1 MLAKKMIRDIMKHKT
16 QFLSIFLMAFLG
28 VFVFAGIGSECVGLE
43 VNVGNFYEDTNLADG
58 WIYSP
63 YLNDLFL
70 EQVYYLGATTQM
82 ERQLV
87 IDSEANFENNPEITL
102 HFVENNTISKFYLIE
117 GEPLDINDSNGVW
130 VDKGFADAKGL
141 KVGDNISFE
150 SEGYKIEKEIKGLGY
165 SPEYV
170 YHASSYSIKPDHDKI
185 GFAYLSHKA
194 FPEDT
199 VPYNVLNVKFDGK
212 AETYGK
218 LVDYR
223 LNGYYNSFVDRSN
236 HPSVNQFS
244 QEITKHKMMA
254 DIFPA
259 VFIIVTLL
267 ILLTTM
273 TRIIAHQRNQIGIL
287 KANGFRNNTLTL
299 HYISYGF
306 WLVLIGSLLGL
317 ILGPMILPPLFYP
330 SMIRSYQLPLWN
342 PSWSINFT
350 FVMVLIVLFSLS
362 VSYLAVSSISNEK
375 PSEAIK
381 PKAPKVST
389 SGFIEKLKIW
399 KRLSFNVRWNY
410 RDAKRNKLRGLMTII
425 GVMGCS
431 ALLVGAFGLYDG
443 LNDVKEW
450 EYDQINHYD
459 SKLVIDEDALTSQID
474 DAASEVNGEKI
485 MEGAIEIESDTMKK
499 SGLLLV
505 LGDNSLITPTDNDWN
520 RIEIKN
526 DEVSISQKM
535 ADLLGVGVGDT
546 VKWHI
551 MGSDKWVKTKIDKIH
566 ADPISQGI
574 IMSPDKLEKLGLNY
588 TPTGII
594 TSEHVNKTFDGI
606 KTTNS
611 IVDIEN
617 SWDDITETMWLIIY
631 VLIFFACILA
641 IIVLYNLGL
650 LSFTE
655 IEREI
660 STLKVLGFKSND
672 LRRLLLTQNLFFTV
686 IGFILGIPLGLYILG
701 LMWQSSGDA
710 FYIIPSLTITN
721 VLLTAAITFT
731 LSIVVNLMFSRK
743 IKKLD
748 MVESLKRME

>member
-244 QEITKHKMMA
+244 QEISKHKMMA
-254 DIFPA
+254 DIFPV

-342 PSWSINFT
+342 PAWSISFA
-350 FVMVLIVLFSLS
+350 FVMGLIVLFSLS
-362 VSYLAVSSISNEK
+362 VSYSAVSSISNEK
-375 PSEAIK
+375 PSDSIK
-381 PKAPKVST
+381 PKAPNVST

-459 SKLVIDEDALTSQID
+459 SKLVIDEDALTSQVD
-474 DAASEVNGEKI
+474 NVASEVNGEKI
-485 MEGAIEIESDTMKK
+485 MEGSIEIESDTMKK

-535 ADLLGVGVGDT
+535 ADMLGVGVGDT

-551 MGSDKWVKTKIDKIH
+551 MGSNKWVKTKIDKIH

-588 TPTGII
+588 TPTSII
-594 TSEHVNKTFDGI
+594 TSEYVNKTFDGI

-701 LMWQSSGDA
+701 LMWQYSGDA
-710 FYIIPSLTITN
+710 LYLIPSLTITN
-721 VLLTAAITFT
+721 ILLTAAITFS

-743 IKKLD
+743 IKKLNI
-748 MVESLKRME
+748 VESLKRIE

>member
-16 QFLSIFLMAFLG
+16 QFISIFLMAFLG
-28 VFVFAGIGSECVGLE
+28 VFVFTGIGSECVGLE
-43 VNVGNFYEDTNLADG
+43 VNVNNFYEDTNLADG

-70 EQVYYLGATTQM
+70 NQVNYLGATTQM
-82 ERQLV
+82 ERQLIV
-87 IDSEANFENNPEITL
+87 DSVADFENNPEITL

-130 VDKGFADAKGL
+130 LDKGFADAKGL

-267 ILLTTM
+267 IILTTM

-287 KANGFRNNTLTL
+287 KANGFRNITIIL
-299 HYISYGF
+299 HYMSYG
-306 WLVLIGSLLGL
+306 LLMVLMGSLLGL
-317 ILGPMILPPLFYP
+317 ILGPMTLPRLFYP
-330 SMIRSYQLPLWN
+330 SMIKSYQLPLWN
-342 PSWSINFT
+342 PAWSINFA
-350 FVMVLIVLFSLS
+350 FVTVFMVLFSLF
-362 VSYLAVSSISNEK
+362 VSYWAVSSISNEK
-375 PSEAIK
+375 PSDAIK

-389 SGFIEKLKIW
+389 SGLIEKLKIW

-450 EYDQINHYD
+450 EYNQINHYD

-474 DAASEVNGEKI
+474 NAASEVNGEKI
-485 MEGAIEIESDTMKK
+485 MEGTIEIESDTMKK
-499 SGLLLV
+499 SGSLLV
-505 LGDNSLITPTDNDWN
+505 LNDTPLITPTDDDWN
-520 RIEIKN
+520 KIGLKN

-535 ADLLGVGVGDT
+535 ADMLGVGVGDT

-551 MGSDKWVKTKIDKIH
+551 MGSNKWVKTKIDKIH

-588 TPTGII
+588 TPTSII
-594 TSEHVNKTFDGI
+594 TSEYVNKTFDGI

-631 VLIFFACILA
+631 VLIFFACLLA
-641 IIVLYNLGL
+641 IIALYNLGL

-701 LMWQSSGDA
+701 LMWQYSGDA
-710 FYIIPSLTITN
+710 LYLIPSLTITN
-721 VLLTAAITFT
+721 ILLTAAITFS

-743 IKKLD
+743 IKKLNI
-748 MVESLKRME
+748 VESLKRIE

>member
-16 QFLSIFLMAFLG
+16 QFISIFLMAFLG
-28 VFVFAGIGSECVGLE
+28 VFVFTGIGSECVGLE
-43 VNVGNFYEDTNLADG
+43 VNVNNFYEDTNLADG

-70 EQVYYLGATTQM
+70 NQVNYLGATTQM
-82 ERQLV
+82 ERQLIV
-87 IDSEANFENNPEITL
+87 DSVADFENNPEITL

-130 VDKGFADAKGL
+130 LDKGFADAKGL

-218 LVDYR
+218 LLDYR
-223 LNGYYNSFVDRSN
+223 LDGYYNSFVDRSN

-254 DIFPA
+254 DIFPV
-259 VFIIVTLL
+259 VFIIITML

-287 KANGFRNNTLTL
+287 KANGFRNITIIL
-299 HYISYGF
+299 HYMSYG
-306 WLVLIGSLLGL
+306 LLMVLMGSLLGL
-317 ILGPMILPPLFYP
+317 ILGPMTLPRLFYP
-330 SMIRSYQLPLWN
+330 SMIKSYQLPLWN
-342 PSWSINFT
+342 PAWSINFA
-350 FVMVLIVLFSLS
+350 FVTVFMVLFSLF
-362 VSYLAVSSISNEK
+362 VSYWAVSSISNEK
-375 PSEAIK
+375 PSDAIK

-389 SGFIEKLKIW
+389 SGLIEKLKIW

-450 EYDQINHYD
+450 EYNQINHYD

-474 DAASEVNGEKI
+474 NAASEVNGEKI
-485 MEGAIEIESDTMKK
+485 MEGTIEIESDTMKK
-499 SGLLLV
+499 SGSLLV
-505 LGDNSLITPTDNDWN
+505 LNDTPLITPTDDDWN
-520 RIEIKN
+520 KIGLKN

-535 ADLLGVGVGDT
+535 ADMLGVGVGDT

-551 MGSDKWVKTKIDKIH
+551 MGSNKWVKTKIDKIH

-588 TPTGII
+588 TPTSII
-594 TSEHVNKTFDGI
+594 TSEYVNKTFDGI